1 MRSKSGATRGIRSKN
16 SPSFRPNR
24 SSSDVRAAVVLEVR
38 MSIRRVGLVIVGFA
52 LASVS
57 IAAHHSFAMFQM
69 DKDVEYRGVVREWK
83 WQNPHVHFTL
93 EVTKQPGI
101 DPLSVGLWD
110 VEGGSVN
117 IMTRQGWTRAS
128 YKAGDPIRIVG
139 HPMKDGSKG
148 ISLFYAIRPDGT
160 RLYHDIARPKD
171 DVKK

>member
-1 MRSKSGATRGIRSKN
+1 
-16 SPSFRPNR
+16 
-24 SSSDVRAAVVLEVR
+24 
-38 MSIRRVGLVIVGFA
+38 MSIGRVGLAIVACA
-52 LASVS
+52 LASVPL
-57 IAAHHSFAMFQM
+57 AAHHSFAMFQM

-93 EVTKQPGI
+93 EVPKQPGV
-101 DPLSVGLWD
+101 DAQTVGLWD

>member
-1 MRSKSGATRGIRSKN
+1 MRLRS
-16 SPSFRPNR
+16 
-24 SSSDVRAAVVLEVR
+24 L
-38 MSIRRVGLVIVGFA
+38 GLVIVAFT

-57 IAAHHSFAMFQM
+57 LLAHHSFAMFEM

-83 WQNPHVHFTL
+83 WQNPHVHFTID
-93 EVTKQPGI
+93 VPKGPGV
-101 DPLSVGLWD
+101 DPKNVGLWD

-128 YKAGDPIRIVG
+128 YKAGDPIRLVG

>member
-1 MRSKSGATRGIRSKN
+1 
-16 SPSFRPNR
+16 
-24 SSSDVRAAVVLEVR
+24 
-38 MSIRRVGLVIVGFA
+38 MSIRSVGLAIVALA

-57 IAAHHSFAMFQM
+57 LARAPFLR
-69 DKDVEYRGVVREWK
+69 DVRDGQGRRVSRRCQGMEVAEPARALHNRCPKGPGV
-83 WQNPHVHFTL
+83 
-93 EVTKQPGI
+93 
-101 DPLSVGLWD
+101 DPQTVGLWD

-128 YKAGDPIRIVG
+128 YKAGDPIRLVG

>member
-1 MRSKSGATRGIRSKN
+1 VTGLQQFFLEVSMRFRGI
-16 SPSFRPNR
+16 
-24 SSSDVRAAVVLEVR
+24 
-38 MSIRRVGLVIVGFA
+38 GLALAGLA
-52 LASVS
+52 LASASV
-57 IAAHHSFAMFQM
+57 AAHHSFAMFEM
-69 DKDVEYRGVVREWK
+69 DKNVEYRGVVKEWK

-93 EVTKQPGI
+93 AVTKQPGI
-101 DPLSVGLWD
+101 DPATVGVWD

-128 YKAGDPIRIVG
+128 YKAGDPITLVG

>member
-1 MRSKSGATRGIRSKN
+1 
-16 SPSFRPNR
+16 
-24 SSSDVRAAVVLEVR
+24 
-38 MSIRRVGLVIVGFA
+38 MSNRRVALAILALA

-57 IAAHHSFAMFQM
+57 PSAHHSFAMFEM
-69 DKDVEYRGVVREWK
+69 DKDVEYRGIVREWR

-93 EVTKQPGI
+93 EVTKQTGG
-101 DPLSVGLWD
+101 DPKHTGLWD

-117 IMTRQGWTRAS
+117 IMARQGWTRAS
-128 YKAGDPIRIVG
+128 YKAGDPIRLVG

>member
-1 MRSKSGATRGIRSKN
+1 MRIRS
-16 SPSFRPNR
+16 
-24 SSSDVRAAVVLEVR
+24 L
-38 MSIRRVGLVIVGFA
+38 GLVIVAFT

-57 IAAHHSFAMFQM
+57 LLAHHSFAMFEM
-69 DKDVEYRGVVREWK
+69 DKDVQYRGVVREWK
-83 WQNPHVHFTL
+83 WQNPHVHFTID
-93 EVTKQPGI
+93 VPKGPGV
-101 DPLSVGLWD
+101 DPKNVGLWD

-128 YKAGDPIRIVG
+128 YKAGDPIRLVG

>member
-1 MRSKSGATRGIRSKN
+1 
-16 SPSFRPNR
+16 
-24 SSSDVRAAVVLEVR
+24 
-38 MSIRRVGLVIVGFA
+38 MSYRRVALAIGALA

-57 IAAHHSFAMFQM
+57 LSAHHSFAMFEM
-69 DKDVEYRGVVREWK
+69 NKDVEYRGIVREWK

-93 EVTKQPGI
+93 EVTKQTGD
-101 DPLSVGLWD
+101 DPKNIGLWD

-117 IMTRQGWTRAS
+117 IMARQGWTRAS
-128 YKAGDPIRIVG
+128 YKAGDPIRLVG
-139 HPMKDGSKG
+139 HPMKDGAKG

>member
-1 MRSKSGATRGIRSKN
+1 MRIRS
-16 SPSFRPNR
+16 
-24 SSSDVRAAVVLEVR
+24 L
-38 MSIRRVGLVIVGFA
+38 GLVIVAFT

-57 IAAHHSFAMFQM
+57 LLAHHSFAMFEM

-83 WQNPHVHFTL
+83 WQNPHVHFTID
-93 EVTKQPGI
+93 VPKGPGV
-101 DPLSVGLWD
+101 DPKSVGLWD

-128 YKAGDPIRIVG
+128 YKAGDPIRLVG

-148 ISLFYAIRPDGT
+148 ISLFYAIRPDGK